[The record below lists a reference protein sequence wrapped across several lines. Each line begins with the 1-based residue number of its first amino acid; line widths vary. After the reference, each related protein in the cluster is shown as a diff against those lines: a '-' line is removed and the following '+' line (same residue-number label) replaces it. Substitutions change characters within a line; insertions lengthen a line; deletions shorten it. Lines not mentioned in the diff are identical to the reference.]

1 MDHSG
6 DAALSLFPVFKRI
19 IVVCLRSAEEKFK
32 NGSKLLSK
40 LLRAF
45 SSVYPINYG
54 PHAGAEFL
62 SDITLK
68 KRQLSSRWYVPF
80 DVSMISCRN
89 LMIKFWKHA
98 EVRFR

>member
-1 MDHSG
+1 LDHSG
-6 DAALSLFPVFKRI
+6 DAAASLFPVFKRI

-54 PHAGAEFL
+54 PHAGAGFF
-62 SDITLK
+62 SDITLD
-68 KRQLSSRWYVPF
+68 KRQ
-80 DVSMISCRN
+80 
-89 LMIKFWKHA
+89 
-98 EVRFR
+98 